1 MQRVSSVGV
10 IGAGI
15 AGLACAERLLRA
27 GLRVTVYEK
36 SRGIGGRVATRRTD
50 TGTTFDHG
58 AQYFTVRE
66 AEFREQVQAW
76 VAAGVAAAWPGRIVS
91 LERGAVTQLDDQ
103 PPRYVGVPTM
113 NAIAKS
119 LAAGVDA
126 RTNVTV
132 RALWEVDGKWQLED
146 SAGTR
151 HGPYDVIVS
160 TAPPPQSL
168 SLVGGLSDT
177 LGQALAR
184 VTMRPCW
191 AVLLEMQDSLAAEF
205 DGAFVADSPLAW
217 IARNSSKPGRL
228 PAECWV
234 LHASAEWS
242 QAHLAEPAQEVAAVL
257 ANEFWR
263 VTGGPAHAA
272 KSITAH
278 RWRYALPQDP
288 LPARHLFDR
297 ARNLAACGD
306 WCGGPRVEG
315 AFVSGWSLAE
325 AILSGA

>member
-1 MQRVSSVGV
+1 MQRVQAVGV

-27 GLRVTVYEK
+27 GISVTVFEK

-76 VAAGVAAAWPGRIVS
+76 VAAGVAAAWQGRVVS
-91 LERGAVTQLDDQ
+91 LERGAVTELDDQ

-119 LAAGVDA
+119 LAAGVDV

-132 RALWEVDGKWQLED
+132 RALWDVHGRWQLED
-146 SAGTR
+146 SADAR
-151 HGPYDVIVS
+151 HGLYDVIVS

-168 SLVGGLSDT
+168 ALIGGLSRT
-177 LGQALAR
+177 LGQTLAR
-184 VTMRPCW
+184 VAMRPCW
-191 AVLLEMQDSLAAEF
+191 AVLLEMQESLPAAF
-205 DGAFVADSPLAW
+205 DGAFVADSPLSW

-234 LHASAEWS
+234 LHASPEWS
-242 QAHLAEPAQEVAAVL
+242 QAHLEEPAEGVAAML
-257 ANEFWR
+257 AREFWR
-263 VTGGPAHAA
+263 VTGMPSQVA
-272 KSITAH
+272 KQLTAH
-278 RWRYALPQDP
+278 RWRYALPQEP
-288 LPARHLFDR
+288 LAERYLFDR
-297 ARNLAACGD
+297 ERNLAACGD
-306 WCGGPRVEG
+306 WCGGSRVEG
-315 AFVSGWSLAE
+315 AFMSGWSLAE
-325 AILSGA
+325 ACLTGA